1 MLEVILQALAA
12 FLLLTGGAF
21 TLISALGVYRLPDP
35 LIRMHATSKA
45 GTLGCGLILLAV
57 AVFYR
62 EGDVVARVAVAILFL
77 LVTVPVSAHM
87 IGRAT
92 YAMGCRLWEG
102 TVVDE
107 LRDGSRAGSRP
118 KGHRPLPARDPS

>member
-1 MLEVILQALAA
+1 MFEMVLQALAA
-12 FLLLTGGAF
+12 LLLLTGGAF

-62 EGDVVARVAVAILFL
+62 EGDVVARAAVAILFL

-107 LRDGSRAGSRP
+107 LRGSTRTGSRP
-118 KGHRPLPARDPS
+118 KGRHPLPTRDPS